1 MIGDEDK
8 DIASYYGVWPTLF
21 GLALAA
27 AITFLCLQWL
37 MMLRIITSPFRME
50 LPFEFLTLLAGT

>member
-8 DIASYYGVWPTLF
+8 DIASYYGVWPTLV

-27 AITFLCLQWL
+27 AITIF
-37 MMLRIITSPFRME
+37 MFA
-50 LPFEFLTLLAGT
+50 LADGFTH